1 MIIGIAGRIGAGKE
15 TLTKFLRDIG
25 FEYFETR
32 KVLIKSLEE
41 QNMELSRTN
50 MQDLADSWREEFGA
64 GALMKKIL
72 ERIDTNK
79 NFIIDSLRNGK
90 EAEFL
95 KEELGNDFILIGVD
109 APRDVRFERII
120 KRGKQSD
127 MLDWENFLKVDER
140 DNFDPDNP
148 MGQQTGKL
156 IEMADFVIMN
166 DRNLGHATKQVEKIW
181 EQIKEKIN
189 H

>member
-1 MIIGIAGRIGAGKE
+1 MLIGITGRIAAGKE
-15 TLTKFLRDIG
+15 TLTKFLRDRG

-32 KVLIKSLEE
+32 KILIKSLEE
-41 QNMELSRTN
+41 QGKELSRTN
-50 MQDLADSWREEFGA
+50 MQDLADSWRSEFGA

-72 ERIDTNK
+72 ERIDISK

-95 KEELGNDFILIGVD
+95 KEELGDDFVLIGVD
-109 APRDVRFERII
+109 APREIRFERIV

-127 MLDWENFLKVDER
+127 MLDWDNFSKVDER

-156 IEMADFVIMN
+156 LGMADFVIMN
-166 DRNLGHATKQVEKIW
+166 DRDLDHAIKQVEKIW
-181 EQIKEKIN
+181 EKIKERVN
-189 H
+189 L